1 MKHQAV
7 STSHSNTDTRSYTTT
22 VGAAGFVF
30 DQLANV
36 NTILV
41 RRVFNFIQESGE
53 QLQFANSVSLMYF
66 TLLLYLNKVYQSLL

>member
-1 MKHQAV
+1 MLILGTIQA
-7 STSHSNTDTRSYTTT
+7 

-41 RRVFNFIQESGE
+41 RRAFNFVQESGE
-53 QLQFANSVSLMYF
+53 QLQMANSVSLMYF
-66 TLLLYLNKVYQSLL
+66 TPLLYLNKVYQSLL